1 MDWLFDR
8 TCSDSLGHF
17 PLSHANNRLFGLPD
31 SPVRPKTAQTK
42 MPTTIIKSVSKSQ
55 GTLKPLTGRIGV
67 LAERFPN
74 RVAIA
79 TKDSEVT
86 YSQLWKNSEAFA
98 KAMLE
103 DIESPGRSPRVVLML
118 NDACDQA
125 CAYIGLMRAGVTAVL
140 VEAMFRGPP
149 LNKLSH
155 IEGVPYDYEGADR
168 ETRIGRNLN
177 EGHVSEVVN
186 ITGAVDVVKPQ
197 RFTALLE
204 RGRTLDTIPLPT
216 ERDPGVVLL
225 TAGTTG
231 TPKLVEHSAEGVFAA
246 FEMLRTGFSDFIRGG
261 PRALR
266 MAGHLAWSR
275 PRGIWRAAT
284 GRKVWLTSLSAN
296 GVAGHSLLMQALLGG
311 ETFVGAHGIRATELL
326 DLMWSRQANVVAIS
340 PIMGEMMERVVQKKA
355 RSLPYLLVIGLGAD
369 KPRKDLAERLESRFK
384 CQVSIGYG
392 STELGG
398 GITATNVYRR
408 RPDEDGA
415 VGVPF
420 PGVRLRVVSS
430 SRQPL
435 PSGSIG
441 EIECVVPN
449 LRRGDLIG
457 SATPAAA
464 VIEAQEGE
472 CEWVPTGDRGWL
484 DPQGQL
490 FVVGRS
496 DDVIVKGGYKIDPT
510 EVETALESHDE
521 IIEAAAIS
529 FQSQRGVVR
538 ITAYC
543 VLSHDSTAT
552 AAEIRTF
559 CEGLLP
565 DYAVPNRINKVDE
578 LPRTPQGKLKRSE
591 LRRRAIDPSPDLL

>member
-1 MDWLFDR
+1 
-8 TCSDSLGHF
+8 
-17 PLSHANNRLFGLPD
+17 
-31 SPVRPKTAQTK
+31 

-246 FEMLRTGFSDFIRGG
+246 FEMFLRFYSRGTASSENG
-261 PRALR
+261 WTPSLVPASRN
-266 MAGHLAWSR
+266 MAG
-275 PRGIWRAAT
+275 
-284 GRKVWLTSLSAN
+284 
-296 GVAGHSLLMQALLGG
+296 
-311 ETFVGAHGIRATELL
+311 
-326 DLMWSRQANVVAIS
+326 
-340 PIMGEMMERVVQKKA
+340 
-355 RSLPYLLVIGLGAD
+355 
-369 KPRKDLAERLESRFK
+369 
-384 CQVSIGYG
+384 
-392 STELGG
+392 
-398 GITATNVYRR
+398 
-408 RPDEDGA
+408 
-415 VGVPF
+415 
-420 PGVRLRVVSS
+420 
-430 SRQPL
+430 
-435 PSGSIG
+435 
-441 EIECVVPN
+441 
-449 LRRGDLIG
+449 
-457 SATPAAA
+457 
-464 VIEAQEGE
+464 
-472 CEWVPTGDRGWL
+472 GDRSQSVADEPVGQWSGGAFAVDASSAGWRNICRRSR
-484 DPQGQL
+484 DPCDG
-490 FVVGRS
+490 
-496 DDVIVKGGYKIDPT
+496 
-510 EVETALESHDE
+510 TA
-521 IIEAAAIS
+521 
-529 FQSQRGVVR
+529 
-538 ITAYC
+538 
-543 VLSHDSTAT
+543 
-552 AAEIRTF
+552 
-559 CEGLLP
+559 
-565 DYAVPNRINKVDE
+565 
-578 LPRTPQGKLKRSE
+578 
-591 LRRRAIDPSPDLL
+591 